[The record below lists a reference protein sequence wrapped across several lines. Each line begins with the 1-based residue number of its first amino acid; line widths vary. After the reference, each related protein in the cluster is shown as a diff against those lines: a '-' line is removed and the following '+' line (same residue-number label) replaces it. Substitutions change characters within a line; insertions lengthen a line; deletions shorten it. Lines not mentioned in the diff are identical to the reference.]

1 RPSAMKKIRVCV
13 VGFGNVGRE
22 AVECIRRAPGMKLAG
37 VVRRAVGENH
47 LDRPMVTRV
56 EELGPVDVAL
66 LAVPSRLIPEVAP
79 LYLQKGI
86 NTVDGYDLHGEP
98 MLYLRDRLN
107 RYAKKNERVA
117 ITGAG
122 WDPGTDSVIRMLFE
136 AVAPGGI
143 TYTDFG
149 PGMSMGHSVAARS
162 IPGVKDAVAMTL
174 PLGYGRHR
182 RDVYVE
188 LNKEADFAEIAEQIR
203 EDPYFDPDRT
213 EVIQVDDLTPI
224 KVTGHG
230 VRIARAGSSGT
241 AQNQLLELNMRITNP
256 AATAQIMAAAARAC
270 MRLKPGCYVLGEV
283 PPIDLLP
290 VDREAA
296 IQKLV

>member
-1 RPSAMKKIRVCV
+1 MKKIRVCV

-107 RYAKKNERVA
+107 RYAKENERVA

-188 LNKEADFAEIAEQIR
+188 LDKEADFAEIAEQIR

>member
-1 RPSAMKKIRVCV
+1 MKKIRVCV

-107 RYAKKNERVA
+107 RYAKENERVA

-230 VRIARAGSSGT
+230 VRMARTGSSGT

>member
-1 RPSAMKKIRVCV
+1 MKKIRVCV

>member
-1 RPSAMKKIRVCV
+1 MKKIRVCV

-182 RDVYVE
+182 RDVYVK
-188 LNKEADFAEIAEQIR
+188 LDKEADFAEIAEQIR

>member
-1 RPSAMKKIRVCV
+1 MKKIRVCV

-107 RYAKKNERVA
+107 RYAKENERVA

-188 LNKEADFAEIAEQIR
+188 LDKEADFAEIAEQIR

-230 VRIARAGSSGT
+230 VRMARAGSSGT

>member
-1 RPSAMKKIRVCV
+1 MKKIRVCV

-188 LNKEADFAEIAEQIR
+188 LNKEADFSEIAEQIR

-230 VRIARAGSSGT
+230 VRIARAGSSGA

>member
-1 RPSAMKKIRVCV
+1 MKKIRVCV

-188 LNKEADFAEIAEQIR
+188 LDKEADFAEIAEQIR

>member
-1 RPSAMKKIRVCV
+1 MKKIRVCV

-230 VRIARAGSSGT
+230 VRMARTGSSGA

>member
-1 RPSAMKKIRVCV
+1 MKKIRVCV

-107 RYAKKNERVA
+107 RYAKENERVA

-230 VRIARAGSSGT
+230 VRIARAGSSGP

>member
-1 RPSAMKKIRVCV
+1 MKKIRVCV

-290 VDREAA
+290 VDRETA

>member
-1 RPSAMKKIRVCV
+1 MKKIRVCV

-107 RYAKKNERVA
+107 RYAKENERVA

>member
-1 RPSAMKKIRVCV
+1 MKKIRVCV

-270 MRLKPGCYVLGEV
+270 MRLKPAATFWERS
-283 PPIDLLP
+283 P
-290 VDREAA
+290 DRSAA
-296 IQKLV
+296 R

>member
-1 RPSAMKKIRVCV
+1 MKKIRVCV

-230 VRIARAGSSGT
+230 VRIARAGSSGA